1 MILNS
6 SACFLNEFQDT
17 LKVVSVKQ
25 FGGQQSPSPAEVLS
39 WISPLVGCLKLNSDM
54 SIRKDLSFAGVLSAI
69 SRELLALREGQ
80 LLAQELGLK
89 VSWVECDAAY
99 AVSTML
105 DKDPC
110 FGLVGLVVSNV
121 RVLCKIVGVVK
132 YLAISRK
139 RNGLSHTL
147 ASLDCSSVDDRF

>member
-25 FGGQQSPSPAEVLS
+25 FGGQQSPSPAE
-39 WISPLVGCLKLNSDM
+39 
-54 SIRKDLSFAGVLSAI
+54 VLSAI